1 MVKYNTI
8 IFVSN
13 SDTCRGQFAA
23 AAMKSIGK
31 NFLEE
36 QNIKVKS
43 RGLVVLFPEP
53 MNPKAVAIAAS
64 KNLSIESHMSKKIEA
79 CDFGMDVLVLTM
91 TESIKKQLYDDYK
104 EAVNVFNIKEYVGED
119 GDLDSA
125 YGGELTVYG
134 ELFRDIERLVN
145 KVLDKLQ
152 EQTQEQQVIKEI

>member
-1 MVKYNTI
+1 MIKYGTI

-31 NFLEE
+31 DFLDT
-36 QNIKVKS
+36 NGIKVKS

-53 MNPKAVAIAAS
+53 MNPKAVAIATS
-64 KNLSIESHMSKKIEA
+64 KNLSIENHISKGIEES
-79 CDFGMDVLVLTM
+79 DFSMNTLILTM

-119 GDLDSA
+119 GDLDTA
-125 YGGELTVYG
+125 YGGELAEYG
-134 ELFRDIERLVN
+134 ELFREIERLIN
-145 KVLDKLQ
+145 KILDKLQ
-152 EQTQEQQVIKEI
+152 EQS

>member
-1 MVKYNTI
+1 MIKYGTI

-31 NFLEE
+31 DFLDT
-36 QNIKVKS
+36 NGIKVKS

-53 MNPKAVAIAAS
+53 MNPKAVAIATS
-64 KNLSIESHMSKKIEA
+64 KNLSIENHISKGIEES
-79 CDFGMDVLVLTM
+79 DFSMNTLILTM

-119 GDLDSA
+119 GDLDTA
-125 YGGELTVYG
+125 YGGELAEYG
-134 ELFRDIERLVN
+134 DLFREIERLIN
-145 KVLDKLQ
+145 KILDKLQ
-152 EQTQEQQVIKEI
+152 EQS